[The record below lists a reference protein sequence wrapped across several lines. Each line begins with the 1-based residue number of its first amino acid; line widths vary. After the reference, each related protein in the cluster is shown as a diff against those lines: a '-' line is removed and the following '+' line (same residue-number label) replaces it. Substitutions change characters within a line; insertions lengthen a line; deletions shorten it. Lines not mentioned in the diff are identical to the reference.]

1 MRSILSKFTKSS
13 IISSIALIAF
23 AILLIVQSEAT
34 IMAVSY
40 VIGGILI
47 AIGVLAELKF
57 IRNVKENPTSMEII
71 YGAVCVILGVIVI
84 TNPQAIASVIPFVI
98 GFIVIINSV
107 AKLSYSLELRKEKNE
122 LWLAT
127 LVLSIIM
134 TICGI
139 LLIFNP
145 FQGAIF
151 ITRIVGIFILIYA
164 VLDLIST
171 FVIIN
176 TLKKM
181 QVIVAKTEVKE
192 ATVVE
197 EKHEEIPVSQPEEQ
211 KPAELNMYEEIDMAE
226 EEPDENEKKKKKRK
240 KDK

>member
-1 MRSILSKFTKSS
+1 MKKIFSKLTKSS
-13 IISSIALIAF
+13 IISSVALIAF

-47 AIGVLAELKF
+47 AIGVLAELQF
-57 IRNVKENPTSMEII
+57 IKNIKENPASMEIV
-71 YGAVCVILGVIVI
+71 YGIVCVILGIIVI
-84 TNPQAIASVIPFVI
+84 TNPQEIASVIPLVI
-98 GFIVIINSV
+98 GFIIIINSV
-107 AKLSYSLELRKEKNE
+107 AKLSYSLELRKEKND

-134 TICGI
+134 TICGV

-151 ITRIVGIFILIYA
+151 ITRIVGIFILVYA

-181 QVIVAKTEVKE
+181 QAIVVKTEVTE
-192 ATVVE
+192 ATIEEEPVE
-197 EKHEEIPVSQPEEQ
+197 EVSHQ
-211 KPAELNMYEEIDMAE
+211 PAELNMYEEANAE
-226 EEPDENEKKKKKRK
+226 DITSEETTKKKKKK